1 MKALLCET
9 IGPPENLVLRE
20 IEIPKPSGNQVL
32 IKIHCTGINYRD
44 CLIIEDKYQFKAQRP
59 FAPCGEIAGEIV
71 QIGENVTQFSIG
83 DKVYG
88 ELTYGGLCQ
97 FIVSDCDKIEK
108 IPDGISYENAIAML
122 INYGTSLYALKQKAR
137 IKKGEKLLVLG
148 ASGGVGIAALQLG
161 KALGAKTY
169 GAVSS
174 EDKAKI
180 ALENGADE
188 VFIYPKEIETEEAK
202 IKLKQD
208 FKNMA
213 GNGCF
218 DVIYDAIG
226 GNYSEAALRAIAWNG
241 RFLVIG
247 FPSGIPKIP
256 LNLLLVKGCEILGVF
271 FTEFK
276 EREPNEYDENV
287 KQLVELLSNGSIKP
301 LISQRYR
308 LQDGAK
314 AILAIK
320 NRQNVGKII
329 VNNEII

>member
-9 IGPPENLVLRE
+9 IGPAENLVLRE
-20 IEIPKPSGNQVL
+20 LEIPKPSSNQVL

-44 CLIIEDKYQFKAQRP
+44 CLIIEDKYQFKGQRP

-71 QIGENVTQFSIG
+71 EIGADITQFTIG

-88 ELTYGGLCQ
+88 ELTFGGLCEY
-97 FIVSDCDKIEK
+97 VATDCANIEK
-108 IPDGISYENAIAML
+108 IPDGIDYENAIAML
-122 INYGTSLYALKQKAR
+122 INYGTSLYAIKQKAR
-137 IKKGEKLLVLG
+137 IKQGEKLLVLG

-161 KALGAKTY
+161 KALGARTY

-174 EDKAKI
+174 EEKAKV
-180 ALENGADE
+180 ALKNGADE
-188 VFIYPKEIETEEAK
+188 VFIYPKEIETAEAK
-202 IKLKQD
+202 IKLKED
-208 FKNMA
+208 FKKLA
-213 GNGCF
+213 GDGGF

-226 GNYSEAALRAIAWNG
+226 GNYSEAALRSIGWNG

-276 EREPNEYDENV
+276 NRHPNEYDANV
-287 KQLVELLSNGSIKP
+287 KQLIDLISNGSIKP

-308 LQDGAK
+308 LEDGAK

-320 NRQNVGKII
+320 TRQNVGKII
-329 VNNEII
+329 VSNEII

>member
-9 IGPPENLVLRE
+9 IGPAENLILRE
-20 IEIPKPSGNQVL
+20 LEIPKPSSNQVL
-32 IKIHCTGINYRD
+32 IKIHCAGINYRD
-44 CLIIEDKYQFKAQRP
+44 CLIIEDKYQFKGQRP

-71 QIGENVTQFSIG
+71 EIGADVTQFSIG

-88 ELTYGGLCQ
+88 ELTFGGLCEY
-97 FIVSDCDKIEK
+97 VATDCENIEK
-108 IPDGISYENAIAML
+108 IPDGINYENAIAML
-122 INYGTSLYALKQKAR
+122 INYGTSLYALKQRAK

-161 KALGAKTY
+161 KALGAKVH
-169 GAVSS
+169 GAVSTQ
-174 EDKAKI
+174 EKAKI

-188 VFIYPKEIETEEAK
+188 VFIYPEKIETEDEK
-202 IKLKQD
+202 IKLKED
-208 FKNMA
+208 FKKLS
-213 GNGCF
+213 GDSGF

-226 GNYSEAALRAIAWNG
+226 GNYSEASLRSIAWNG

-256 LNLLLVKGCEILGVF
+256 LNLLLVKGCEISGVF

-276 EREPNEYDENV
+276 ARQPKEYHENV

-301 LISQRYR
+301 LISQRYT
-308 LQDGAK
+308 LEDGAK
-314 AILAIK
+314 AIMAIK
-320 NRQNVGKII
+320 NRQIVGKII
-329 VNNEII
+329 INNEII

>member
-9 IGPPENLVLRE
+9 IGPAEDLILRE
-20 IEIPKPSGNQVL
+20 VEIPKPESNQVL

-44 CLIIEDKYQFKAQRP
+44 CLIIEDKYQFKGQRP

-71 QIGENVTQFSIG
+71 EIGADVTQFTIG

-88 ELTYGGLCQ
+88 EITYGGLCEY
-97 FIVSDCDKIEK
+97 VATDCANFEK
-108 IPDGISYENAIAML
+108 IPDGINYENAIAML
-122 INYGTSLYALKQKAR
+122 INYGTSLYALKQRAK

-148 ASGGVGIAALQLG
+148 ASGGVGIAAVQLG
-161 KALGAKTY
+161 KALGAKVY

-174 EDKAKI
+174 PEKAKI

-188 VFIYPKEIETEEAK
+188 VFIYPEKIETEDEK
-202 IKLKQD
+202 IKLKNA
-208 FKNMA
+208 FKKLA
-213 GNGCF
+213 GDNGF

-226 GNYSEAALRAIAWNG
+226 GNYSEASLRSIAWNG

-256 LNLLLVKGCEILGVF
+256 LNLLLVKGCEISGVF

-276 EREPNEYDENV
+276 ARQLKEYDENV
-287 KQLVELLSNGSIKP
+287 KLLVELLSNGSIRP
-301 LISQRYR
+301 LISQKYR
-308 LQDGAK
+308 LEDGAK
-314 AILAIK
+314 AIMAIK
-320 NRQNVGKII
+320 NRQIVGKII